1 MMGIVVAIVN
11 QKGGVGKTTTAVN
24 LGASL
29 AALEKKTLVV
39 DLDPQANATSGTGLP
54 KSGVPSMYG
63 VLVEG
68 HDIRSVVQEAG
79 LPTFHLAP
87 SSVDLVGA
95 DLELA
100 EIDEREHRLKKALE
114 PIRESYDFI
123 LIDCPPSL
131 GLLTVNALT
140 AADVVVVPLQCEYY
154 ALEGVSQLVNTVDM
168 VRETLNPELHIG
180 GIVLTMFDDRINLA
194 RQVAEEIRNF
204 FGDKVFD
211 TVIPRNVRLAEAPSF
226 GKPILL
232 YDVKSR
238 GSESYVQLAQEFT
251 NKIGMVIQ

>member
-1 MMGIVVAIVN
+1 MGIVVAIVN

-24 LGASL
+24 LGAAL
-29 AALEKKTLVV
+29 AALEKRTLVI
-39 DLDPQANATSGTGLP
+39 DLDPQANATSGTGFP
-54 KSGVPSMYG
+54 KSGIPSMYG

-68 HDIRSVVQEAG
+68 HDIHAVVQEGG
-79 LPTFHLAP
+79 LPTFFIAP
-87 SSVDLVGA
+87 SSIDLVGA
-95 DLELA
+95 DLELS
-100 EIDEREHRLKKALE
+100 EIEDREHRLRGSLDT
-114 PIRESYDFI
+114 IRDEFDFV

-140 AADVVVVPLQCEYY
+140 AADVVVVPLQAEYY
-154 ALEGVSQLVNTVDM
+154 ALEGVSQLVDTVDR
-168 VRETLNPELHIG
+168 VRDTLNPGLEIA
-180 GIVLTMFDDRINLA
+180 GIILTMFDERVNLS

-204 FGDKVFD
+204 FAEKVFD

-238 GSESYVQLAQEFT
+238 GSEAYIQLAQEFT
-251 NKIGMVIQ
+251 RKLEVVIQ

>member
-1 MMGIVVAIVN
+1 MGIVVAMVN

-29 AALEKKTLVV
+29 AALEKRTLVV
-39 DLDPQANATSGTGLP
+39 DLDPQANATSGTGFP
-54 KSGVPSMYG
+54 KSGIPSMYG

-68 HDIRSVVQEAG
+68 HDIHSVVQDAG
-79 LPTFHLAP
+79 LPTFRLAP
-87 SSVDLVGA
+87 SSIDLVGA

-100 EIDEREHRLKKALE
+100 EIEGREHRLKAALDFVRDE
-114 PIRESYDFI
+114 YDFI

-154 ALEGVSQLVNTVDM
+154 ALEGVSQLVHTVDR
-168 VRETLNPELHIG
+168 VRETLNPELEIA
-180 GIVLTMFDDRINLA
+180 GIVLTMFDERINLA

-204 FGDKVFD
+204 FGDKVFE

-238 GSESYVQLAQEFT
+238 GSEAYLQLAQEFIR
-251 NKIGMVIQ
+251 KLEVVIQ

>member
-1 MMGIVVAIVN
+1 MGIVVAIVN

-29 AALEKKTLVV
+29 AALEKRTLVI
-39 DLDPQANATSGTGLP
+39 DLDPQANATSGTGCP
-54 KSGVPSMYG
+54 KSGIPSMYS
-63 VLVEG
+63 VLIEG
-68 HDIRSVVQEAG
+68 HDIHTVVQDAG
-79 LPTFHLAP
+79 LPTLRLAP
-87 SSVDLVGA
+87 SSIDLVGA

-100 EIDEREHRLKKALE
+100 EIEGREHRLKGALDDVRDE
-114 PIRESYDFI
+114 YDFI

-154 ALEGVSQLVNTVDM
+154 ALEGVSQLVHTVDR
-168 VRETLNPELHIG
+168 VRETLNPELEIA
-180 GIVLTMFDDRINLA
+180 GIILTMYDERINLA

-204 FGDKVFD
+204 FGDKVFE

-238 GSESYVQLAQEFT
+238 GSEAYLQLAQEFT
-251 NKIGMVIQ
+251 RKLEVVIQ

>member
-1 MMGIVVAIVN
+1 MGIVVAIVN

-24 LGASL
+24 LGAAL
-29 AALEKKTLVV
+29 AALEKHTLVI
-39 DLDPQANATSGTGLP
+39 DLDPQANATSGTGFP
-54 KSGVPSMYG
+54 KSGIPSMYG

-68 HDIRSVVQEAG
+68 HDIHTVVQEAG
-79 LPTFHLAP
+79 LPLFKLAP
-87 SSVDLVGA
+87 SSIDLVGA
-95 DLELA
+95 DLELSD
-100 EIDEREHRLKKALE
+100 IDDREHRLRNATDA
-114 PIRESYDFI
+114 IRDEYDFI

-154 ALEGVSQLVNTVDM
+154 ALEGGSQLVHTVER
-168 VRETLNPELHIG
+168 VRETLNPALEIG
-180 GIVLTMFDDRINLA
+180 GIILTMFDDRINLA

-204 FGDKVFD
+204 FADKVFD

-238 GSESYVQLAQEFT
+238 GSEAYIQLAQEFT
-251 NKIGMVIQ
+251 RKLEVVIQ

>member
-1 MMGIVVAIVN
+1 MGIVVAIVN

-24 LGASL
+24 LGAAL
-29 AALEKKTLVV
+29 AALEKRTLVI
-39 DLDPQANATSGTGLP
+39 DLDPQANATSGTGFP
-54 KSGVPSMYG
+54 KSGIPSMYG

-68 HDIRSVVQEAG
+68 HDIHQVVQEGG
-79 LPTFHLAP
+79 LPTFFIAP
-87 SSVDLVGA
+87 SSIDLVGA
-95 DLELA
+95 DLELS
-100 EIDEREHRLKKALE
+100 EIDGREHRLKGALDT
-114 PIRESYDFI
+114 IRDEYDFV

-140 AADVVVVPLQCEYY
+140 AADVVVVPLQAEYY
-154 ALEGVSQLVNTVDM
+154 ALEGVSQLVDTVDR
-168 VRETLNPELHIG
+168 VRDTLNPALEIG
-180 GIVLTMFDDRINLA
+180 GIILTMFDERVNLS

-204 FGDKVFD
+204 FAERVFD

-238 GSESYVQLAQEFT
+238 GSEAYIQLAQEFT
-251 NKIGMVIQ
+251 RRLEVVIQ